1 MIVHNGRLTSRQTD
15 PSLEV
20 QRFVARSERRQE
32 SRPPY
37 TFGKD
42 IVILE
47 MPTSEKGGSAFLEQN
62 HNYPVLE
69 EYALKCSKSKVLR
82 RAINVDVDDLD
93 KCLMDIM
100 KVKKIHVQKDPRF
113 KLSLRVCVLQISG
126 YKQLYLCVENLRKQ
140 PYDSNNEDH
149 EEQLT
154 ELWNLLMPNQ
164 ALKSRITKQWGDIGF
179 QGDDPKTD
187 FRGMGM
193 LGLVNL
199 VYFSKHYT
207 EESRQI
213 LSRSNHPKM
222 GFSYAI
228 VGINLTEMAYSLLRS
243 DALKSHLYNLIPG
256 VPQLEHF
263 HQFYCYLMYEFDK
276 FWFQEEPESI
286 MLFNQYREKFQNR
299 IKGLLINQ
307 NVMFTLR
314 KANSL

>member
-1 MIVHNGRLTSRQTD
+1 MLDSVSQVGI
-15 PSLEV
+15 
-20 QRFVARSERRQE
+20 
-32 SRPPY
+32 
-37 TFGKD
+37 
-42 IVILE
+42 I
-47 MPTSEKGGSAFLEQN
+47 GSNEATN
-62 HNYPVLE
+62 E